1 MKKIKHYL
9 KYAWFICTEILWA
22 VIVVFVSL
30 FDEIIKRP
38 FLSHLILFAIQ
49 FIMWI
54 SASQRADNNRTYEIL
69 WRAKYIESR
78 ALLGLSLR
86 QTDLIIDQITAHEMA
101 MWDLYCSRK
110 DLFRENIARKA
121 MEDVTKTSK

>member
-9 KYAWFICTEILWA
+9 KFAWFIFTEIIWA
-22 VIVVFVSL
+22 VIIVFVSL

-38 FLSHLILFAIQ
+38 FLSHLILFAIP

-54 SASQRADNNRTYEIL
+54 SASQRADNNKTYEIL
-69 WRAKYIESR
+69 WRSNYIESR

-86 QTDLIIDQITAHEMA
+86 QTDIVIDQITAQEMA

-121 MEDVTKTSK
+121 METN